1 MIGNILLICVCGW
14 VGYKIACRF
23 VDKGNKTCMSEKK
36 INEKFK
42 VIVDDN
48 YHYMDKSE
56 RYTVGSYATLEEAIE
71 KCKEIT
77 VESLEHFYEEGIAPK
92 DLSAQWAM
100 FGEDPYIFGGKG
112 SVPFSARKFITTEL
126 CQRIID
132 SKLAQ

>member
-1 MIGNILLICVCGW
+1 MISNILLICFCGW

-23 VDKGNKTCMSEKK
+23 VDKGNKICMSEKK
-36 INEKFK
+36 MKEKFR

-48 YHYMDKSE
+48 YHHADESE
-56 RYTVGSYATLEEAIE
+56 RYTVGSYATLEEAID

-77 VESLEHFYEEGIAPK
+77 IKSLEDFYEEGTTSE